1 MRVLIGAQICN
12 VTSLSANQLTCK
24 PPDSQP
30 PALINGKEDDD
41 ELPEVVVLIGDS
53 LQYKIGKLSYSTGM
67 QFCTCRN
74 TFPFGGQ
81 LSAYSLQKCSSFVKV
96 FKICSRLFKT
106 SNFKTFFHWILG
118 GEGQLPKPV
127 MIGVAVG
134 AGLLLFLVIGIL
146 ILYRRKSTESVRVRF
161 LSCYLFSIELNSIQ
175 NQ

>member
-67 QFCTCRN
+67 YTI
-74 TFPFGGQ
+74 Q
-81 LSAYSLQKCSSFVKV
+81 LNHCSIFENNIW
-96 FKICSRLFKT
+96 IC
-106 SNFKTFFHWILG
+106 
-118 GEGQLPKPV
+118 
-127 MIGVAVG
+127 
-134 AGLLLFLVIGIL
+134 
-146 ILYRRKSTESVRVRF
+146 
-161 LSCYLFSIELNSIQ
+161 
-175 NQ
+175 